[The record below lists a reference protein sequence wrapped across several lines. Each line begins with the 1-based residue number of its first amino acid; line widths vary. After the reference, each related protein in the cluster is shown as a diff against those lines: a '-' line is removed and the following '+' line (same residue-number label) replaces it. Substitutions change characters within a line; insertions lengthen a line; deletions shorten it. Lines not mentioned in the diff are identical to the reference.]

1 MDYYKISLK
10 LRIHFIIMS
19 ENTERVFN
27 VNEDNVPTSGS
38 QSLMGRSE
46 FSNKTNDRTLVGSI
60 LNSGFNKNNLN
71 SSNQTNASNS
81 STLLTKN
88 TKENVVDKMQQ
99 LSVFDE
105 AEEQEFTSENEDEND
120 ISVVGKPLR
129 VLNTSHAETS
139 INTSVKDINTVSTK
153 TINSK
158 DTFKLNQESINK
170 NGVKKTV
177 LAIQSLP
184 ILCENLSF
192 VIDDIHQNMDSVSK
206 ATMTFIDILKT
217 FTDDEANKNLQMHVI
232 TFENNIYMA
241 KIFKMV
247 LHLCDNFLF
256 KAVYQ
261 TTRAILLTKFAQ
273 FCNLFNIKTTS
284 SNVLLSNEDVRVTIP
299 CLQLFPVSEK
309 ATQIEKIMQGI
320 IEMSANNTIISE
332 SEGSFIAPLK
342 RGFTQD
348 CSITSVMFGVAEDSV
363 DCNLSTVCSLYS
375 LFPDIHFYSTINQIE
390 PCSLVNGRKSID
402 DKTFQSQFEALV
414 TNRNSLPF
422 RIPKDYV
429 NPPIS
434 LSVSTL
440 NKKTNMSGTLGGFI
454 QPVIDENSP
463 KQLKHYGNSVYGITC
478 AHVILSE
485 SQDYP
490 EVSLPSILLQQKYQT
505 SLNNAKRDY
514 PEGSKQSEIFK
525 REIERVD
532 EYMNFQFANPAGQV
546 IWGERCILNNTQL
559 SDFAV
564 IKMNKHIKLDCGNYL
579 GDDVIQSLGDPSLRF
594 DNGYITDHIKMN
606 GIKPGVEVFKYGS
619 STKFTKGFLN
629 GQRMVYWSDGKLQS
643 SEFVINSLDN
653 NPLFATGGDS
663 GSFVLTKNPDK
674 LGLSVVGIL
683 HSYDGEMKQLGLFT
697 PMDNILSRLKSVTK
711 VEWQVKSRK

>member
-1 MDYYKISLK
+1 
-10 LRIHFIIMS
+10 MS
-19 ENTERVFN
+19 KNIDTGMN
-27 VNEDNVPTSGS
+27 ANDDNSPASGS
-38 QSLMGRSE
+38 QSIMGRSQLT
-46 FSNKTNDRTLVGSI
+46 SKTNDRTLVGSI
-60 LNSGFNKNNLN
+60 LDNDFNKNNIN

-88 TKENVVDKMQQ
+88 NKDNVFDKMQQ

-105 AEEQEFTSENEDEND
+105 AEEQEFHSDNEDEND

-129 VLNTSHAETS
+129 VLNTPLVEKS
-139 INTSVKDINTVSTK
+139 ISSSLKDINTVSTK

-158 DTFKLNQESINK
+158 DNLKVNKELLNKE
-170 NGVKKTV
+170 GVKKTV
-177 LAIQSLP
+177 LAIQRLP

-217 FTDDEANKNLQMHVI
+217 FTDDEANNNLQMHVI
-232 TFENNIYMA
+232 TFENNMYMT

-256 KAVYQ
+256 KTVYQ

-273 FCNLFNIKTTS
+273 FCNLFNIKTKS
-284 SNVLLSNEDVRVTIP
+284 SNELLSNEDVRVTIP
-299 CLQLFPVSEK
+299 CLQLFSISEK
-309 ATQIEKIMQGI
+309 STQIEKIMQGI
-320 IEMSANNTIISE
+320 IELSKNNGMVSE
-332 SEGSFIAPLK
+332 TEGSFIAPLR

-348 CSITSVMFGVAEDSV
+348 CSITSVMFGVAEDSI

-375 LFPDIHFYSTINQIE
+375 LFPDIHFYSTVNQIE
-390 PCSLVNGRKSID
+390 PCSLVDGLKNID
-402 DKTFQSQFEALV
+402 NTSLQSQFESLV
-414 TNRNSLPF
+414 SNRNSLPF

-440 NKKTNMSGTLGGFI
+440 NRKTKMSGTLGGFI
-454 QPVIDENSP
+454 QPVINEDSP

-490 EVSLPSILLQQKYQT
+490 EISLPSILLQQKYKA
-505 SLNNAKRDY
+505 SLSNAKRDY

-525 REIERVD
+525 REIERID
-532 EYMNFQFANPAGQV
+532 EYLDFQFANPAGQV

-559 SDFAV
+559 SDFAI
-564 IKMNKHIKLDCGNYL
+564 IKMNEHIKLESGNYL
-579 GDDVIQSLGDPSLRF
+579 GDDVIHSLGDPSLRF
-594 DNGYITDHIKMN
+594 DNGYITDHIKVN
-606 GIKPGVEVFKYGS
+606 DIKPGAEVFKYGS
-619 STKFTKGFLN
+619 STKFTRGFLN

-663 GSFVLTKNPDK
+663 GSFVLTKNSDK

-697 PMDNILSRLKSVTK
+697 PMDNILARLKAVTK